1 MGDIQ
6 KFLFDRRFDRAGG
19 FGDDEEEDSPF
30 ASPEQTAEP
39 EPEPEE
45 PPPPPPPMF
54 TTAQMEAARE
64 EGYIGGHTSALD
76 EASMATERM
85 TALALGEVARRLD
98 SLRDS
103 HHIAL
108 DALSRDA
115 ARLVQFICR
124 KVLPATAEEN
134 AIPEITALLADL
146 LPSVLDEPRLVVR
159 AHPDVT
165 DMLRQRLDPVID
177 QSGYEGRVLIT
188 PDNRVSTADC
198 RVDWGEGGMERDTG
212 RQWAEIEALIDHH
225 VNGPTPVSRAGK
237 EADLDPPPPA
247 EAGTAASNQRAATE
261 RSALEDLSRNDAPD
275 IGQDDDTQ

>member
-6 KFLFDRRFDRAGG
+6 KFLFDRRFDRADG
-19 FGDDEEEDSPF
+19 FGEDEEEEDTAT
-30 ASPEQTAEP
+30 ASSEQSA

-64 EGYIGGHTSALD
+64 EGYIGGHTSALN

-85 TALALGEVARRLD
+85 TALALDEVARRLD

-103 HHIAL
+103 HQIAV
-108 DALSRDA
+108 DALARDA

-159 AHPDVT
+159 VHPDVT
-165 DMLRQRLDPVID
+165 DMLRLRLDPVIA

-188 PDNRVSTADC
+188 PDTRISTADC

-225 VNGPTPVSRAGK
+225 VNGPTPVSRTEKGT
-237 EADLDPPPPA
+237 E
-247 EAGTAASNQRAATE
+247 TAASDQRAAPE
-261 RSALEDLSRNDAPD
+261 RSSLDDLDQEDGSLENGPD